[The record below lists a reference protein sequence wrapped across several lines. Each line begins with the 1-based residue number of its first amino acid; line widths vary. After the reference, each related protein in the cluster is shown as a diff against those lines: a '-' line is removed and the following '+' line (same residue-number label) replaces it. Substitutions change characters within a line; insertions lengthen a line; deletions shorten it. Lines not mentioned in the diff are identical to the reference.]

1 MRLWTIQSY
10 EAYEKLVDTGILRA
24 DKNCICDENFRYAYK
39 WIIEKMKSKSII
51 LPENVD
57 YPIWSWYQWN
67 GKRKRR
73 DMRQR
78 GYANSGKKIVQLTI
92 EADAKDVL
100 LSDFDLFHYVLNY
113 WYLAKDEDDDK
124 TFELEYRSL
133 GFEFND
139 LQNFSIQNE
148 NMKYLRK
155 KIEDSWDNIF
165 DLEKEDDNY
174 IYGKN
179 SGKYIQATFGE
190 LKLEQVVKAEV
201 FIAK

>member
-10 EAYEKLVDTGILRA
+10 EAYEKLINTGILRA
-24 DKNCICDENFRYAYK
+24 NKNYICDENFCYAYK
-39 WIIEKMKSKSII
+39 WIIEKMKSNSII

-57 YPIWSWYQWN
+57 YPIWGWYQWN

-78 GYANSGKKIVQLTI
+78 CYANSGKKIVQLTI
-92 EADAKDVL
+92 EVDNKDVL

-124 TFELEYRSL
+124 AFELEYRSL
-133 GFEFND
+133 GIEFKD
-139 LQNFSIQNE
+139 LQNFNIKNR

-155 KIEDSWDNIF
+155 KIEDSWDHILN
-165 DLEKEDDNY
+165 LEKEDDNY

-179 SGKYIQATFGE
+179 SDKSIQATFGE
-190 LKLEQVVKAEV
+190 LKLEQVVKAEI

>member
-10 EAYEKLVDTGILRA
+10 EAYKKLVDTGILRA
-24 DKNCICDENFRYAYK
+24 DKNCIYDENFRYAYK
-39 WIIEKMKSKSII
+39 WIIEKMQSKSII

-73 DMRQR
+73 DMRQW

-113 WYLAKDEDDDK
+113 WYLAKDEDEDK
-124 TFELEYRSL
+124 AFELEYRSL

-139 LQNFSIQNE
+139 LQNFSIQNG

-155 KIEDSWDNIF
+155 KIEDSWDNIL

-179 SGKYIQATFGE
+179 SEKSIQATFGE